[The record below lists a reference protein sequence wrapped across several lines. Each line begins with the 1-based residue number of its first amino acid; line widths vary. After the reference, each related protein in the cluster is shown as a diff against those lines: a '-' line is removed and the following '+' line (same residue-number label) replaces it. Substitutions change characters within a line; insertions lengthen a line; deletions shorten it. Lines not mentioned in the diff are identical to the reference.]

1 MAKNGTEFSK
11 YAQAFREVIDGNKTD
26 IDILTKELLKTGLT
40 VNDKNYINEEYPE
53 YIDDNGE
60 RHIAGN
66 KGDTLRKYFGGT
78 NDLSRLIPKLETE
91 FDSDFHERYC
101 DELLDYDESRIMAF
115 ARVLNIDVNEDDID
129 IVSEAIA
136 NYYSSIVIGSATKKS
151 RKPKIIEEKS
161 NNTREAKDIIR
172 KYTLSPEE
180 KNDILIICEQID
192 KDLQLL
198 DHYAKEYFHYK
209 DELDSG
215 NIYEGL
221 ELTDEMMIF
230 LTEKEKMFQRE
241 KVKPIDDKLKNQF
254 KEAGKSHLSSASTK
268 YDYQYLELQEHCSD
282 LLIITA
288 NKIKVNDN
296 IKRIYDIGKYF
307 CDNKLTID
315 EHYKSYLSL
324 KQDTVKKCVQW
335 LSFE

>member
-11 YAQAFREVIDGNKTD
+11 YAQAFHKIIDGEKTN
-26 IDILTKELLKTGLT
+26 IDILTKELQKMGLT
-40 VNDKNYINEEYPE
+40 VNDKNYINNEYRE
-53 YIDDNGE
+53 YNDDKGE
-60 RHIAGN
+60 RHIEGN
-66 KGDTLRKYFGGT
+66 KGGTLRKYYNGERG
-78 NDLSRLIPKLETE
+78 LSKLIPNLETE
-91 FDSDFHERYC
+91 FDEEFRERYC
-101 DELLDYDESRIMAF
+101 EELQDYNESKIIEF
-115 ARVLNIDVNEDDID
+115 AQVLKIDVSENDVD

-136 NYYSSIVIGSATKKS
+136 EYYSSNVIGSATKKS